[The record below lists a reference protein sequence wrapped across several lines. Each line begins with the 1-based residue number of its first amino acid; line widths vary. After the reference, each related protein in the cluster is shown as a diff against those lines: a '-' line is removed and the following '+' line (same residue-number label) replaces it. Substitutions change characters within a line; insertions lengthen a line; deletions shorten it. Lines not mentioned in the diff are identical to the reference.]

1 MRRRILLI
9 LASILIVTLI
19 VAPFVLVWSVLFTT
33 GGVQF
38 VARHL
43 PHHLGSVDLEIEG
56 LSGTVATGLH
66 AERVEIDQELVH
78 LRFEGVEAR
87 VALAP
92 LLLQTIRSPSVSVV
106 NVLVAVKKRV
116 HPPTP
121 GPPGFLP
128 RWLLINADQVHAG
141 TATLT
146 VYNGFRLV
154 VTELN
159 TAAVLRRH
167 SIRIFGFT
175 GQLEGARVG
184 LNGVLRATDPFGMAV
199 QYHLDWHPAGQPA
212 WTADGNAL
220 GDLNALNIVARTA
233 SPFRAELTGQLLDL
247 TNHFHWAGDAVLQD
261 FALDAWGI
269 SGPLGSITGHVAA
282 SGDLNTFTGHG
293 PVNPAGLHAG
303 IFEVLFEG
311 GYADHVLTARRMQA
325 THVESGARATGAG
338 TIAIVDNG
346 PRLDLSGRWEQFRW
360 PLIGREPPVRSAA
373 GTFTLQGVL
382 PYRVHVTGDLRAAA
396 LAPMPVDVYGTLGK
410 DRFSFERAE
419 VDLYGGHTSAH
430 GEVVWS
436 GPGSWDISGR
446 ATGINPGLLRADLP
460 GSLNFAYTTTGSGF
474 GTPGQLAM
482 SASITELTGKL
493 RGANASGAGTIA
505 HNASTLEFSNVRMNL
520 GGTSLALDGQ
530 VNERLN
536 LRFALNTQDLSLL
549 AADSRGQ
556 LKASG
561 TVTGMLADPA
571 VVAILRG
578 HDIDYQGLKVA
589 SVEANINFD
598 PAATD
603 RESHVELAIH
613 KLSYQTRTLDA
624 ATFTL
629 QGLPSAYS
637 VHLTAAAPG
646 LAADIQARGAY
657 AAQSFKGQLTALA
670 LSGNDALHLGL
681 ERPVDLLVS
690 PAHVRVEWLCL
701 AGTPGSICAD
711 GDWTPAAWSTT
722 ATTNEL
728 PLATLTAGRT
738 PAVQYLGTGSAHLRL
753 SGGAA
758 LPTVGTLHAQ
768 LTDAEIAHRLA
779 SKKVERTRIGSG
791 TVDINATPATV
802 SAQFNLGDG
811 QVGTMTA
818 KLDIQR
824 STPRWQDMPVSGELH
839 AHSADCGLVTLYV
852 PQIDRASGQFTADI
866 GVAGTIGEPR
876 LTGLI
881 KVTDGEL
888 DAYVVNLALRQ
899 LAMEARL
906 GDAGIDFK
914 ASARAGTGALSAD
927 GHLEWRNLVPYGKF
941 RLQGSNLRVVDV
953 PEAQIDASP
962 DLLFDINGHKIE
974 VTGKVVVPYAKIAP
988 KDITNA
994 VRPSDDEVIVG
1005 HEEDDPANRFEVMS
1019 DITLSLGDRVT
1030 LDTLGL
1036 TGRLTGSIAIRSGY
1050 DAITRGTGELSVAGG
1065 SYTAY
1070 ARKLDIQRGRLIFT
1084 GGPIDNPG
1092 VDLRAVKVFPD
1103 VTAGVNVRGTLLQPR
1118 MSFFSDPPLTQAQI
1132 VSLILAGGSL
1142 ESAQK
1147 GAGNAA
1153 LGQAAAL
1160 LASQVGSHVG
1170 IQDVSLESDM
1180 TNETSLVL
1188 GRYLSPRLYVSYGIS
1203 LTEQINTLKLRYTL
1217 GDHWTLKT
1225 EVGQSI
1231 NGQVSGLDIVYSID
1245 K

>member
-19 VAPFVLVWSVLFTT
+19 VTPFVLVWAVLFTE
-33 GGVQF
+33 GGARY

-43 PHHLGSVDLEIEG
+43 PHHLGSIELSIEG
-56 LSGTVATGLH
+56 LSGTVASGLH
-66 AERVEIDQELVH
+66 VERVEIDQELVH
-78 LRFEGVEAR
+78 LTFTDIDAR

-92 LLLQTIRSPSVSVV
+92 LLLQTIRSPQVSVG
-106 NVLVAVKKRV
+106 NALVDVKRRV

-128 RWLLINADQVHAG
+128 RWLLITTDHVHAG
-141 TATLT
+141 TATVT
-146 VYNGFRLV
+146 VYNGFRLTA
-154 VTELN
+154 TEVN
-159 TAAVLRRH
+159 TAAVLRRS
-167 SIRIFGFT
+167 SIRIFGLT
-175 GQLEGARVG
+175 GQLQGARVG
-184 LNGVLRATDPFGMAV
+184 LSGVLRATDPFGMAV

-233 SPFRAELTGQLLDL
+233 SPFRAELTGQLLEL

-261 FALDAWGI
+261 FDLTNWGI

-282 SGDLNTFTGHG
+282 AGDLDSFSGHG
-293 PVNPAGLHAG
+293 PVNPSGLHAG
-303 IFEVLFEG
+303 DFEVLFEG
-311 GYADHVLTARRMQA
+311 GYANHVLSARRMEA
-325 THVESGARATGAG
+325 THVQSGARATGAG

-346 PRLDLSGRWEQFRW
+346 PRLDLSGSWEQFRW
-360 PLIGREPPVRSAA
+360 PLLGRDPPVRSAA
-373 GTFTLQGVL
+373 GTFTLQGEL
-382 PYRVHVTGDLRAAA
+382 PYRVHVTGDVRAAT
-396 LAPMPVDVYGTLGK
+396 LAPLPVDVYGTLGK
-410 DRFSFERAE
+410 DRFTFERAE
-419 VDLYGGHTSAH
+419 VDLYGGHTSAQ
-430 GEVVWS
+430 GEVAWS
-436 GPGSWDISGR
+436 GTGSWNISGR
-446 ATGINPGLLRADLP
+446 ATGINPGLVRADLP
-460 GSLNFAYTTTGSGF
+460 GALNFNYTTTGSGF
-474 GTPGQLAM
+474 IAPGKLRM
-482 SASITELTGKL
+482 SGSFSDLSGKL
-493 RGANASGAGTIA
+493 RGAAASGAGTIA
-505 HNASTLEFSNVRMNL
+505 DADSTLEFTSVHVNL

-536 LRFALNTQDLSLL
+536 LRFTLNSQDLSLL
-549 AADSRGQ
+549 APESRGQ

-561 TVTGMLADPA
+561 SITGTRADPA
-571 VVAILRG
+571 VVAIVHA
-578 HDIDYQGLKVA
+578 HDIDHQGLKVA
-589 SVEANINFD
+589 ALDANINFD
-598 PAATD
+598 PTAVD
-603 RESHVELAIH
+603 RESKVEISVH
-613 KLSYQTRTLDA
+613 KLTRQTRTLDS

-629 QGLPSAYS
+629 QGLPSAYT

-646 LAADIQARGAY
+646 LAAGLQAKGAY
-657 AAQSFKGQLTALA
+657 AGGAFRGQLTQLS
-670 LSGNDALHLGL
+670 LSGSEALHLSL

-690 PAHVRVEWLCL
+690 AAHVRLEWMCMT
-701 AGTPGSICAD
+701 GTPGSICAD

-722 ATTNEL
+722 ASTNEL
-728 PLATLTAGRT
+728 PLATLTAGMTR
-738 PAVQYLGTGSAHLRL
+738 AVQYLGTGGAHLSL
-753 SGGAA
+753 AGGAA
-758 LPTVGTLHAQ
+758 VPTVGTLHAR
-768 LTDAEIAHRLA
+768 LDDAEIVHRLA
-779 SKKVERTRIGSG
+779 SKKTERTRIGSG
-791 TVDINATPATV
+791 VIDVNATATLV
-802 SAQFNLGDG
+802 DAQFNLGDG

-824 STPRWQDMPVSGELH
+824 STPRWQDMPVNGELH
-839 AHSADCGLVTLYV
+839 ARSADCGLVTLYV
-852 PQIDRASGQFTADI
+852 PQIDRASGQFTADV
-866 GVAGTIGEPR
+866 GVTGTVGQPR
-876 LTGLI
+876 LSGLL
-881 KVTDGEL
+881 KVSDGEL

-906 GDAGIDFK
+906 GDGGIDFK
-914 ASARAGTGALSAD
+914 GSAKAGSGALNAD

-941 RLQGSNLRVVDV
+941 RLQGTSLRVVDV

-994 VRPSDDEVIVG
+994 VRASDDEVIVG
-1005 HEEDDPANRFEVMS
+1005 HEDDDPANRFEVMS
-1019 DITLSLGDRVT
+1019 DITLALGDRVT

-1050 DAITRGTGELSVAGG
+1050 DAITRGTGELSIAGG
-1065 SYTAY
+1065 TYLAY

-1118 MSFFSDPPLTQAQI
+1118 MSFFSEPPLTQSQI

-1142 ESAQK
+1142 ETTQK
-1147 GAGNAA
+1147 GAGNVA
-1153 LGQAAAL
+1153 LAQAGAL

-1170 IQDVSLESDM
+1170 IPDVSLESDT

-1203 LTEQINTLKLRYTL
+1203 LTEQLNTLKLRYTL
-1217 GDHWTLKT
+1217 GDHWTVKT
-1225 EVGQSI
+1225 EVGQGV
-1231 NGQVSGLDIVYSID
+1231 NGQVSGID
-1245 K
+1245 LEYTINK